1 MSFLSDLLEGLIPDD
16 IENVFKEPLPQ
27 VSAPDISFQPFT
39 VTSGQ
44 GSVTGGPSGTTY
56 ALNPQQQ
63 AMSDKL
69 FGGAGQFYTNAMQ
82 DTAGRETDIYNR
94 IRAAQTPEEN
104 RQRLALEERLLQQG
118 RSGVRTNLYGGSPE
132 QLAMAK
138 YQAERQDSA
147 MLTAMQQAQ
156 AEQLQQAGLA
166 SQFLQESYAPQAAML
181 SAFAPALDVASMVD
195 VANRQKGEFGMKA
208 EIANLNA
215 ALGQQTGYAR
225 LYGDIY
231 GGLLG
236 GLGGLLS
243 QGQDPWWKFWGE

>member
-1 MSFLSDLLEGLIPDD
+1 MSFLNDLLEGLIPDNLED
-16 IENVFKEPLPQ
+16 IFKEDLPQ

-56 ALNPQQQ
+56 SLNQQQQ
-63 AMSDKL
+63 AMSNKL
-69 FGGAGQFYTNAMQ
+69 FGGAGSFYDLAMQ

-94 IRAAQTPEEN
+94 IRAAQTPEEG

-118 RSGVRTNLYGGSPE
+118 RSGIRSNMYGGSPE

-138 YQAERQDSA
+138 AQAEAQNSA

-156 AEQLQQAGLA
+156 AEQTQQAGLA

-215 ALGQQTGYAR
+215 ALGQQTGYAQ
-225 LYGDIY
+225 LYGDVY

-236 GLGGLLS
+236 GLGGLLG
-243 QGQDPWWKFWGE
+243 QGDDPWWKFW